1 MVHGLMEDLV
11 GVEDIVGV
19 EETERVVIEKQAGHP
34 KLHSNSGNSN
44 LVETPML
51 KMPNTLQTKG

>member
-1 MVHGLMEDLV
+1 MEDPV

-34 KLHSNSGNSN
+34 TLYSNSGNSN

-51 KMPNTLQTKG
+51 KMSNTLQTKG